1 MTDLITARGVS
12 KAYGDLQVLEGID
25 LDVHEGEILGIIG
38 PSGSGKSTL
47 LRLLDLVESPTSG
60 EITVLGVNTQG
71 EGRSLELRR
80 RMGMLFQKPIVFN
93 TSVYQNVALGL
104 QYRRLD
110 RRETDRRV
118 RDALEAVGLSQYI
131 KSQARDL
138 SGGEQ
143 QRVALSRVLV
153 TQPEVLFLDE
163 PTANL
168 DPTSTAT
175 IERIVRAMNQEH
187 GMTVVMNTHDLLQG
201 QRLSNRIAVMIEGRI
216 AQVGAPRE
224 VFQSP
229 RSRAIASFV
238 GIENILRG
246 RILSRGDD
254 LTEVEVN
261 GQTILAKRVIT
272 DGTDDVDVLIR
283 GEDIDLLQEEPP
295 DHPRNVFPGTIT
307 SIESNGPYVGMM
319 VDCGGFSLMVR
330 MTARL
335 AAEREFDTD
344 MPAFVAFRPRVVHV
358 LPAVMLEE

>member
-60 EITVLGVNTQG
+60 EITVLGVNTQS
-71 EGRSLELRR
+71 ESRSLELRR

-143 QRVALSRVLV
+143 QRVGIARALV
-153 TQPEVLFLDE
+153 TEPTILLADE
-163 PTANL
+163 PTGQL
-168 DPTSTAT
+168 DSQTAGT
-175 IERIVRAMNQEH
+175 IMDLLHELVHERGLAA
-187 GMTVVMNTHDLLQG
+187 VVSTHDPLLMRQ
-201 QRLSNRIAVMIEGRI
+201 A
-216 AQVGAPRE
+216 
-224 VFQSP
+224 
-229 RSRAIASFV
+229 
-238 GIENILRG
+238 
-246 RILSRGDD
+246 D
-254 LTEVEVN
+254 
-261 GQTILAKRVIT
+261 
-272 DGTDDVDVLIR
+272 
-283 GEDIDLLQEEPP
+283 
-295 DHPRNVFPGTIT
+295 
-307 SIESNGPYVGMM
+307 
-319 VDCGGFSLMVR
+319 
-330 MTARL
+330 
-335 AAEREFDTD
+335 
-344 MPAFVAFRPRVVHV
+344 RVVELHDGRARRV
-358 LPAVMLEE
+358 GRHLRLEP